1 MTSILIYLAIG
12 LILSL
17 VVVYVL
23 ITYEYKMDD
32 ELIGSV
38 FLYILFLWPTAI
50 IIPLTSFLCYYIGKK
65 IRNLYK

>member
-23 ITYEYKMDD
+23 ITCEYKIDN

-50 IIPLTSFLCYYIGKK
+50 IIPLTSFLCYYIGGK